1 MNATR
6 LFALLCL
13 LTLAIGVTLPF
24 VMPWGKPLAI
34 LASLTVVTLI
44 TELVLYRI
52 IVRPHRVAEI
62 GMDLLR
68 EQDYSTRLAPV
79 GQRDADKIVALFND
93 LISRLKAEKLH
104 AGEQNHLL
112 NLLIDASPLG
122 ILSLDREGRIQI
134 ANASSARILGGE
146 VKGKTLAETASPIA
160 AKCATLA
167 KGETAILRLS
177 DNMVYRCSR
186 LSFMDRGV
194 SHPFFLVEILTE
206 EVLMAEREA
215 YGKAI
220 RMIGHEVNNS
230 MASVGSILS
239 LLLDIRPWGEEDT
252 DISEAVKACSAR
264 VAGLSEF
271 ISSYS
276 KVVKIPPVR
285 KEGKNLAEFI
295 TRLRPLLGAMA
306 SDHAISLD
314 LSIIDPSSA
323 SIGIDVPL
331 LEQAVIN
338 IVKNSVE
345 SIGDRPGGHIEI
357 SVTGSH
363 RLTVTDNGPGIA
375 DEAAGHIFTPFFST
389 KPSGQGLG
397 LMFVAEILRRH
408 GATFSLATPT
418 EDRLTRFSIN
428 FPRTPWN

>member
-34 LASLTVVTLI
+34 LASLTLVTLI

-146 VKGKTLAETASPIA
+146 VKGKTLAEIASPIA

-252 DISEAVKACSAR
+252 DISEAVMACSAR

-363 RLTVTDNGPGIA
+363 RLTVTDNGPGI
-375 DEAAGHIFTPFFST
+375 
-389 KPSGQGLG
+389 
-397 LMFVAEILRRH
+397 
-408 GATFSLATPT
+408 
-418 EDRLTRFSIN
+418 
-428 FPRTPWN
+428 